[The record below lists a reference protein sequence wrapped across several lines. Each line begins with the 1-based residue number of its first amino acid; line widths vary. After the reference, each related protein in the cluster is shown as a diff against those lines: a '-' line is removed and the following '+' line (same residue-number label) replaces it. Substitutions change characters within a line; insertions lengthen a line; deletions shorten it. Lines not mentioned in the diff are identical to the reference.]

1 MSIIGIVFGKKNKPW
16 ARISENGEAI
26 EVFSFDDHPVY
37 AGIVDQTIDGQAM
50 VSIPQFHYR
59 AGTVETGQFAGKKA
73 VWVSSAPA
81 VGFSIHPAFMKAGEV
96 IDQFWVG
103 KYQGTD
109 DAGKL
114 GSQPGL
120 PPKTRITIAQAREAA
135 EARNKG
141 EVSGFMLWGVH
152 QLDAIKMLAL
162 IELGTPDARGVL
174 GNGNVDGNGVLH
186 VDHELVAQATW
197 RGIVGLWGN
206 VWQMFDG
213 LQTDDRGCYR
223 IWDSNGDRNYV
234 DTGCYAPDGYIHS
247 RHTTSGDGFDL
258 GANFLPKKTR
268 DEQKRAKFKSWTCSW
283 SNGVVAYHGG
293 HWSNGDSAGLFSLY
307 VSYAAS
313 YADANLGGRLAKV

>member
-16 ARISENGEAI
+16 ARINESGEAI
-26 EVFSFDDHPVY
+26 EGFSFDDHPVY
-37 AGIVDQTIDGQAM
+37 AGIVDQIIDGQSM
-50 VSIPQFHYR
+50 VRVPQFHYR
-59 AGTVETGQFAGKKA
+59 AGIVEAGQFAGKKA

-81 VGFSIHPAFMKAGEV
+81 DGFSIHPAFMERGNP
-96 IDQFWVG
+96 IDQFWAG

-120 PPKTRITIAQAREAA
+120 PPKVRITIAQAREAA
-135 EARNKG
+135 EARNEG
-141 EVSGFMLWGVH
+141 EASGFMLWSAH

-162 IELGTPDARGVL
+162 IELGTPDARGAL
-174 GNGNVDGNGVLH
+174 GHGNVGGDGVLH

-197 RGIVGLWGN
+197 RSIVGLWGN

-213 LQTDDRGCYR
+213 LQTDERGCYR
-223 IWDSNGDRNYV
+223 IWDSNGHRTYV

-247 RHTTSGDGFDL
+247 RHTTAGEGFDL

-283 SNGVVAYHGG
+283 HNGVVAYHGG
-293 HWSNGDSAGLFSLY
+293 YWSYGALAGLFSLY
-307 VSYAAS
+307 VYYAAS
-313 YADANLGGRLAKV
+313 YAHTNIGGRLAKV